1 MERLMKGNLCSSC
14 GLCVCVR
21 CGIAVFLRVDCA
33 ALQGFYA
40 ALFVGSKGTLYLVV
54 SLVAGVNM
62 KSGRVHLE
70 GEGVAGAVHA
80 GGLYAYSGG
89 IQCVDGIK
97 IDAGLAVG

>member
-80 GGLYAYSGG
+80 GGSTRTPAESS
-89 IQCVDGIK
+89 
-97 IDAGLAVG
+97 A

>member
-14 GLCVCVR
+14 GLCVCVS

-40 ALFVGSKGTLYLVV
+40 ALFVGGESTLHLIVG
-54 SLVAGVNM
+54 LVAGVNM

-80 GGLYAYSGG
+80 GGLYAFSGR
-89 IQCVDGIK
+89 IQSVDGIK

>member
-1 MERLMKGNLCSSC
+1 MKGNLCSSC

-54 SLVAGVNM
+54 SLSRA
-62 KSGRVHLE
+62 
-70 GEGVAGAVHA
+70 
-80 GGLYAYSGG
+80 
-89 IQCVDGIK
+89 
-97 IDAGLAVG
+97 